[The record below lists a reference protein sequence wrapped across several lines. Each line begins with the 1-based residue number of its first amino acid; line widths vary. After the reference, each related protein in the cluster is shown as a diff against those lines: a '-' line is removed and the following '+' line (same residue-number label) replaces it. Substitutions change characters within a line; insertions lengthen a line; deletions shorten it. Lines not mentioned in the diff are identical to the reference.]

1 MRNEQIH
8 ENEQLSVLNTETVQ
22 DMFQIRSMH
31 LSKMFLNR
39 SYESLHK
46 FSKVTLK
53 TDSVSLNLNQ
63 IVSYFTMFVP
73 VFGILYLLIILPE
86 DTLSVGELV
95 AVYSLMGTYYS
106 SAISFFTLFLNTSTY
121 KSSLEYL
128 NDFLDEES
136 QKKDKHINPKEF
148 KLLTFEDVSFSYNAS
163 TNYILKNVSFSVKQH
178 EKVAIVG
185 ASGSGKTTILKLLSG
200 LYQPVK
206 GDIKLN
212 GYKLDY
218 IDDCYFSKNIAFV
231 PQNAFIL
238 NDTILNNVTFGDKS
252 ITESDVFNALDI
264 VNLKNDVLS
273 MPLGLR
279 TVISASS
286 SNFSGGQVQR
296 LAIARAIIRHPELLV
311 FDESTSSLDSINEED
326 LYRKLAQLNIT
337 TIIVSHKLSTI
348 KNADKILVID
358 GGKIVES
365 GTHEML
371 MNKKGIYYNLFVHQ
385 T

>member
-1 MRNEQIH
+1 
-8 ENEQLSVLNTETVQ
+8 
-22 DMFQIRSMH
+22 
-31 LSKMFLNR
+31 
-39 SYESLHK
+39 
-46 FSKVTLK
+46 
-53 TDSVSLNLNQ
+53 
-63 IVSYFTMFVP
+63 
-73 VFGILYLLIILPE
+73 
-86 DTLSVGELV
+86 
-95 AVYSLMGTYYS
+95 MGTYYS
-106 SAISFFTLFLNTSTY
+106 SAISFFSLFLNTSTY

-348 KNADKILVID
+348 KNADKIWN
-358 GGKIVES
+358 S
-365 GTHEML
+365 
-371 MNKKGIYYNLFVHQ
+371 
-385 T
+385 